1 MRTIMKWHFL
11 LIFLALLQT
20 SLPAAAQDT
29 TRFSGLY
36 NGKNLYVQNPLTA
49 EGKGY
54 CAQAVYVNG
63 SLLMDAPQSSAFVV
77 NLNHIPP
84 QTHVT
89 IAIVHA
95 GGCVPKLINP
105 QVLLEASNF
114 GFLAVSV
121 DSAQLY
127 WRTQAEKESGK
138 FFAEKYQNGAWQTVQ
153 VLPARGKKSENTYA
167 VGVRMHSGEN
177 KFRVKYLQQD
187 GQVYYSREVRF
198 ASDKEPVS
206 FSPTRVSDKIYLS
219 APTDYIIINAEG
231 RVLMKGFGKEILLAH
246 LSSGL
251 YYLRI
256 ENRKE
261 KFFKK

>member
-1 MRTIMKWHFL
+1 MKWHFF

-20 SLPAAAQDT
+20 LPAAAQDT

-36 NGKNLYVQNPLTA
+36 NGKNLYVQNPLTT

-54 CAQAVYVNG
+54 CAQEVFVNG
-63 SLLMDAPQSSAFVV
+63 SLLMAAPQASAFVI

-84 QTHVT
+84 KTHVS

-95 GGCVPKLINP
+95 GGCAPKLINP

-114 GFLAVSV
+114 SFLALSV
-121 DSAQLY
+121 DSAQLL
-127 WRTQAEKESGK
+127 WRTQAEKENGK

-153 VLPARGKKSENTYA
+153 VLPARGKQTENAYS
-167 VGVRMHSGEN
+167 VGVRMHAGEN
-177 KFRVKYLQQD
+177 KFRIKYLQQD
-187 GQVYYSREVRF
+187 GQVYYSREVPF
-198 ASDKEPVS
+198 ISDKAPVS

-219 APTDYIIINAEG
+219 APTDYLIVNAEG